1 MSLFPKKKPGRY
13 AAIDLGTNSF
23 HLIIV
28 QVDEQGRYEVLTTE
42 KETVRL
48 SRGAG
53 DLEQITGDTM
63 DRAVAVLQRMASI
76 AASHGA
82 RVRAV
87 GTSALREASNQAE
100 FVARVEQEC
109 GLEIEVIPGTEEAR
123 LIYLGVL
130 QALPVQEERVL
141 VIDIGG
147 GSTELL
153 VGLGGQVDVAASLK
167 LGAIRLTDR
176 FFSEDP
182 LDTDQIRRCRKF
194 VRVALAGIIEEILRT
209 GFRGTVGCSGTIETI
224 AELAF
229 SMRRDGTG
237 AAQLSGKELDASCE
251 RILSAR
257 TVRER
262 AALPGVGEAR
272 ADIIPAGAVI
282 LQEAARILEVRTL
295 TVSPFALRE
304 GIVFDMLARAGL
316 RSGPGSDLRQ
326 SSVRHLAESFGRTGA
341 FDAAAGKH
349 TAVIA
354 QRLLDQCLTCNL
366 LSSEFSGGA
375 HAQVLAAAAE
385 LHNIGVAVSHSGHH
399 KHSYYIIKNSS
410 KLLGFSP
417 AEVDTIA
424 LLARYHRKALP
435 SKKHAE
441 FEQASTEV
449 QRHVRALGPLLRIA
463 VGLDRSGHGNVADVV
478 VEKSERRVLFLVVP
492 KQGSFSGATDPAVE
506 IWAARMKA
514 LWFEET
520 FGVETEFGV
529 SYAK

>member
-1 MSLFPKKKPGRY
+1 MDVFERADRF

-53 DLEQITGDTM
+53 DLEEITSNTM
-63 DRAVAVLQRMASI
+63 DSAVVVLRRMASL

-87 GTSALREASNQAE
+87 GTSALREASNQTD
-100 FVARVEQEC
+100 FVDRVKREC
-109 GLEIEVIPGTEEAR
+109 GLQIEVIPGTEEAR

-130 QALPVQEERVL
+130 QALPVQDERTL

-147 GSTELL
+147 GSTEFL

-182 LDTDQIRRCRKF
+182 LEAGQIRKCRKF
-194 VRVALAGIIEEILRT
+194 VRVALAGIADEILRF
-209 GFRGTVGCSGTIETI
+209 GFRGAVGSSGTVETI
-224 AELAF
+224 AELAV
-229 SMRRDGTG
+229 SMRKSGITG
-237 AAQLSGKELDASCE
+237 NELTRAELDAACE
-251 RILSAR
+251 RILSVPTAK
-257 TVRER
+257 ER
-262 AALPGVGEAR
+262 AALPGVGDGR

-282 LQEAARILEVRTL
+282 FQEAMRVLEIRSL
-295 TVSPFALRE
+295 AVSPFALRE

-326 SSVRHLAESFGRTGA
+326 SSVRHLAASFGRTGA
-341 FDAAAGKH
+341 FDALAAQH
-349 TAVIA
+349 ASFLA
-354 QRLLDQCLTCNL
+354 QRLLEQAVALGIVPA
-366 LSSEFSGGA
+366 EYGGSG
-375 HAQVLAAAAE
+375 HTQVLAAAAE
-385 LHNIGVAVSHSGHH
+385 LHNIGVTISHSGHH
-399 KHSYYIIKNSS
+399 KHSYYIVKNSS

-417 AEVDTIA
+417 AEIDLIA

-435 SKKHAE
+435 SKKHHE
-441 FEQASTEV
+441 FVYASPDV
-449 QRHVRALGPLLRIA
+449 QRHVRLLGPLLRIA
-463 VGLDRSGHGNVADVV
+463 VGLDRSGHANTKDVIL
-478 VEKSERRVLFLVVP
+478 EKEGRRVLFRVV
-492 KQGSFSGATDPAVE
+492 GSARSLSDSNDLGVE
-506 IWAARMKA
+506 IWAARLKA
-514 LWFEET
+514 DWFEEV
-520 FGVETEFGV
+520 FSVETEFV
-529 SYAK
+529 ADYTV